1 MEQNQKGG
9 KWIKTVGRILLF
21 CLSCAIA
28 LAISSGL
35 TKGWSTSW
43 SSIIA
48 IVIAAIIAL
57 FLSLVFVHW
66 EELQLKDVGLV
77 PGRYS
82 IYRFLAGFA
91 IGSFL
96 AVLQPI
102 LVIIT
107 SPLRLV
113 RSPKIDVVSIGLNL
127 LLYLSVAIREE
138 VAFRGYPLRSL
149 NYVLGPR
156 AGLLIV
162 AFIFSLEHVAGG
174 MTWTQAFLGSGVGA
188 MLFGLAALKTK
199 GLALPIGL
207 HSSWNF
213 FQWFLGFKN
222 GTGMYN
228 VVVEKGY
235 EVKVELIGWIS
246 YLLVMGLAI
255 LTIYYWK
262 MSSPFSPKSFS

>member
-9 KWIKTVGRILLF
+9 KWIKTVGRVLLF

-28 LAISSGL
+28 LTISSGL

-43 SSIIA
+43 SSIVA
-48 IVIAAIIAL
+48 IVIAAIITL
-57 FLSLVFVHW
+57 LLTLVFVRW
-66 EELQLKDVGLV
+66 EGLQLKDVGLV

-96 AVLQPI
+96 AVLQPM
-102 LVIIT
+102 LVMIT
-107 SPLRLV
+107 SPLTLV
-113 RSPKIDVVSIGLNL
+113 RSPEVNVVSVGLNL
-127 LLYLSVAIREE
+127 LLYFSVAFREE

-149 NYVLGPR
+149 NYVLGPWI
-156 AGLLIV
+156 GLLII
-162 AFIFSLEHVAGG
+162 AFIFSLEHAAGG

-188 MLFGLAALKTK
+188 ILYGLAALKTK

-207 HSSWNF
+207 HSAWNF
-213 FQWFLGFKN
+213 FQWLLGFKN

-235 EVKVELIGWIS
+235 EEKVELIGWIS
-246 YLLVMGLAI
+246 YLLVMGLTI
-255 LTIYYWK
+255 LAFYYWQR
-262 MSSPFSPKSFS
+262 SSQFSSN